1 MCSSVWVGIF
11 RSSKVF
17 NIQNASSLKLMR
29 KWRSQQPSLSASPA
43 FSLSLTSLLK
53 SQGDLP
59 GNQVDLSMKCEYCKG
74 GRLHSSLFFFHAHKI
89 SNKYLLGF
97 RDTPATV
104 WGMQWWA
111 RHMPFPPLTGNAES
125 RKLVCRLL
133 SRVRWRAFRPRVKN
147 RLLFMNWA
155 QFVLLFANRVH
166 LVQNSFSHYKT
177 CGQRISHV
185 NSRQISNC
193 LWVRACM
200 ILVWRDLLCKYI
212 GQPLE
217 SIADDQVGAA
227 LLQGHQRTRLWIF
240 GLFHGKGRKV
250 MLSV

>member
-1 MCSSVWVGIF
+1 
-11 RSSKVF
+11 
-17 NIQNASSLKLMR
+17 
-29 KWRSQQPSLSASPA
+29 
-43 FSLSLTSLLK
+43 
-53 SQGDLP
+53 
-59 GNQVDLSMKCEYCKG
+59 
-74 GRLHSSLFFFHAHKI
+74 
-89 SNKYLLGF
+89 
-97 RDTPATV
+97 
-104 WGMQWWA
+104 MQWWA

-125 RKLVCRLL
+125 RKFVCRLL

-217 SIADDQVGAA
+217 STADGQVGAA
-227 LLQGHQRTRLWIF
+227 LLQGLQRTRLWIF

>member
-29 KWRSQQPSLSASPA
+29 KWRSQQLSLSASPPSSKAKGISLEIRWIFPWSVSIARVAGYIAA
-43 FSLSLTSLLK
+43 F
-53 SQGDLP
+53 
-59 GNQVDLSMKCEYCKG
+59 
-74 GRLHSSLFFFHAHKI
+74 FFFHAHKI
-89 SNKYLLGF
+89 SNKYLPGF

-125 RKLVCRLL
+125 RKFVCRLL

-217 SIADDQVGAA
+217 STADGQVGTA
-227 LLQGHQRTRLWIF
+227 LLQGLQRTRLWIF